1 MKGGKRRVRLKK
13 PHQKKL
19 SKCYES
25 VTRLYPQENAP
36 EKVKYYVT
44 HRIFALDYNSRSQT
58 MSETLQTAG
67 FEQILTVTG
76 PIDRDAMDHRET
88 DAQLELLRDRVLL
101 LGGKTEDAVHR
112 AMRALTERDSDL
124 GRSVCEAD
132 EQIDQMELEID
143 QLSIEILASQLA
155 EHDLR
160 LVVSVAKITPIL
172 ERIADHA
179 TSIAEAAIVLNNE
192 PQIDSY
198 VDFSMM
204 ADIAAEMLREALN
217 AFTAEDAA
225 ASRQI
230 IARDLTLDKCYG
242 RVFDGLI
249 ETLVKN
255 PAAAN
260 GAARLLFVA
269 KHIERIGDYV
279 KDICELNVYL
289 TEAVFIKHSQGNW
302 T

>member
-1 MKGGKRRVRLKK
+1 MSDLTSSLEPNPEYIG
-13 PHQKKL
+13 
-19 SKCYES
+19 
-25 VTRLYPQENAP
+25 VTTHETMEQH
-36 EKVKYYVT
+36 EK
-44 HRIFALDYNSRSQT
+44 IEQLD
-58 MSETLQTAG
+58 
-67 FEQILTVTG
+67 
-76 PIDRDAMDHRET
+76 
-88 DAQLELLRDRVLL
+88 LLRDKILL
-101 LGGKTEDAVHR
+101 LGGKTEEAVDR
-112 AMRALTERDSDL
+112 AVRSLTERNSDL
-124 GRSVCEAD
+124 AKNVCEDD

-143 QLSIEILASQLA
+143 RLCVDILGSQRPT

-179 TSIAEAAIVLNNE
+179 SSIAGAAIILNNE

-204 ADIAAEMLREALN
+204 AGIAAKMLSEALN
-217 AFTAEDAA
+217 AFTSEDAA
-225 ASRQI
+225 ASREI

-249 ETLVKN
+249 ETMVRN

-289 TEAVFIKHSQGNW
+289 TEAVFIKHSPHV
-302 T
+302 

>member
-1 MKGGKRRVRLKK
+1 
-13 PHQKKL
+13 
-19 SKCYES
+19 
-25 VTRLYPQENAP
+25 
-36 EKVKYYVT
+36 
-44 HRIFALDYNSRSQT
+44 
-58 MSETLQTAG
+58 MSEHTFVTSQEPVREHFTSFTG
-67 FEQILTVTG
+67 DMMEQN
-76 PIDRDAMDHRET
+76 ET
-88 DAQLELLRDRVLL
+88 NAQLDLLRDRVLL
-101 LGGKTEDAVHR
+101 LGGKTEEAVYR
-112 AMRALTERDSDL
+112 AVRSLTERDTDL
-124 GRSVCEAD
+124 AKSVCRD
-132 EQIDQMELEID
+132 DGQIDQMEIEID
-143 QLSIEILASQLA
+143 RLSIEILGSQRPT

-179 TSIAEAAIVLNNE
+179 SSIAEAAIILNNE

-198 VDFSMM
+198 VDFSLM

-217 AFTAEDAA
+217 AFTSEDAA
-225 ASRQI
+225 ASRRI
-230 IARDLTLDKCYG
+230 IERDLTLDKSYG

-249 ETLVKN
+249 ETMIKN

-289 TEAVFIKHSQGNW
+289 TEAVFIKHSPRGS
-302 T
+302 

>member
-1 MKGGKRRVRLKK
+1 MEQ
-13 PHQKKL
+13 H
-19 SKCYES
+19 
-25 VTRLYPQENAP
+25 
-36 EKVKYYVT
+36 
-44 HRIFALDYNSRSQT
+44 
-58 MSETLQTAG
+58 ETQ
-67 FEQILTVTG
+67 
-76 PIDRDAMDHRET
+76 
-88 DAQLELLRDRVLL
+88 AQLDLLRDRVLL
-101 LGGKTEDAVHR
+101 LGGKTEEAVHR
-112 AMRALTERDSDL
+112 AVRSLTERNTDL
-124 GRSVCEAD
+124 ANSVCRDD

-143 QLSIEILASQLA
+143 RLSIEILGSQRPT

-179 TSIAEAAIVLNNE
+179 SSIAEAAIILNNE

-198 VDFSMM
+198 VDFSLM

-217 AFTAEDAA
+217 AFTSEDAA
-225 ASRQI
+225 ASRRI
-230 IARDLTLDKCYG
+230 IERDRVLDQSYG

-249 ETLVKN
+249 QTLVKN
-255 PAAAN
+255 PSAAN

-289 TEAVFIKHSQGNW
+289 TEAVFIKHSPRES
-302 T
+302 